1 LEFNRDGFSGET
13 FTIMKELEKKL
24 ETVYEAAYPE
34 FDDLVYLLSLEK
46 ENELQRLYRF
56 GDWVRHEHCGDGILL
71 RGIIEF
77 SNYCRNT
84 CRYCGLHKNNTFLER
99 FRLSKD
105 EIILAADKIYES
117 GIRTAVLQAGED
129 EDMGAQWLADVVSS
143 IKKRYDNE
151 MAVTLSVGEW
161 HRQYYKLWLDAGADR
176 YLLKIETSDRKLYE
190 KFHPGMSYDKRVEC
204 IEDLKLLGYQVGS
217 GSLIGLSGQTVEILA
232 SDILFYKKYDFDM
245 LGIGLFIPHGSTDLK
260 DARRGDLDMTLK
272 MLAVTRIV
280 MKNTHLPATTAT
292 GSIAEYDH
300 RIDALKAGANV
311 IMPNFTPDDY
321 KELYEIYPNKR
332 CVKEKNTDPVLTL
345 QKIAS
350 GLDRYIDFSRGDT
363 LKK

>member
-1 LEFNRDGFSGET
+1 MD
-13 FTIMKELEKKL
+13 KLEKTL
-24 ETVYEAAYPE
+24 ERVYEAHSPD
-34 FDDLVYLLSLEK
+34 FGDLVYLLSIEEK
-46 ENELQRLYRF
+46 EHRHKLYAYA
-56 GDWVRHEHCGDGILL
+56 DWVRREHCGDGILL

-84 CRYCGLHKNNTFLER
+84 CRYCGLHKNNTSVER

-117 GIRTAVLQAGED
+117 GLRTVVLQAGED
-129 EDMGAQWLADVVSS
+129 DDMGPQWLAGVVSE
-143 IKKRYDNE
+143 IKQRYDNAV
-151 MAVTLSVGEW
+151 AVTLSVGEW
-161 HRQYYKLWLDAGADR
+161 HRQYYKLWLEAGADR
-176 YLLKIETSDRKLYE
+176 YLLKIETSDRRLYE
-190 KFHPGMSYDKRVEC
+190 RFHPDMSYDNRVRC

-217 GSLIGLSGQTVEILA
+217 GSLIGLSGQTLEILA

-260 DARRGDLDMTLK
+260 DARRGDLEMTLK

-292 GSIAEYDH
+292 GSISEYDH

-332 CVKEKNTDPVLTL
+332 CVKEKNADPLLPV
-345 QKIAS
+345 QQMAADI
-350 GLDRYIDFSRGDT
+350 GRYVDLSRGDT
-363 LKK
+363 LKRGQ